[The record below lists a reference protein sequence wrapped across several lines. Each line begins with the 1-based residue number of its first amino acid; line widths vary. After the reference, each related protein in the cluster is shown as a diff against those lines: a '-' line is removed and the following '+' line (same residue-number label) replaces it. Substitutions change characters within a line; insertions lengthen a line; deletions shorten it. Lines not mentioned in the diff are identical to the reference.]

1 MERRGDHTPRLR
13 RLGTVVSQERKR
25 QELSLRQVAAAT
37 GGLTTHFTVR
47 RIEQGEDV
55 RFSYILGV
63 LDVIGMPL
71 EQAVEAMKVANT
83 DNADTPEEPAPP

>member
-1 MERRGDHTPRLR
+1 MGDHTSRLR

-25 QELSLRQVAAAT
+25 QELSLRQVASAT

-63 LDVIGMPL
+63 LEVLGMPL
-71 EQAVEAMKVANT
+71 ERAAEAMSGEKT
-83 DNADTPEEPAPP
+83 DKAEEPVPP